1 MSSKE
6 QTLVV
11 GASGLLGMEV
21 VRRLRGAGRSV
32 RALVRAGTAADKRR
46 GLEGLGVELCT
57 ADLKDLGSLEGVCRD
72 VTSVIST
79 ASAMLSRQE
88 GDSIK
93 AVDEDG
99 QMNLVA
105 TAERLG
111 VGRFVFI
118 SFPPNPLDFALQRAK
133 RGVEA
138 RLRQGRMD
146 FAVLQP
152 AFFSEIWLSPAVGFD
167 PVGGRVRI
175 FGDGHGAVSWISL
188 QDVARF
194 AVAASEE
201 SGFRSKVL
209 PLGGPDP
216 LSQLQVLRIMEELGA
231 PSCVPEHIP
240 ESDIEAQFANAT
252 NPFEEA
258 FAALMLT
265 VSRGVTLDPRHA
277 VQLLPG
283 RLVTVR
289 DYANRLLGKTNDRKG
304 DTDGTN
310 R

>member
-99 QMNLVA
+99 QMN
-105 TAERLG
+105 R
-111 VGRFVFI
+111 
-118 SFPPNPLDFALQRAK
+118 
-133 RGVEA
+133 
-138 RLRQGRMD
+138 
-146 FAVLQP
+146 
-152 AFFSEIWLSPAVGFD
+152 
-167 PVGGRVRI
+167 
-175 FGDGHGAVSWISL
+175 
-188 QDVARF
+188 
-194 AVAASEE
+194 SEE
-201 SGFRSKVL
+201 HTSE
-209 PLGGPDP
+209 
-216 LSQLQVLRIMEELGA
+216 LQ
-231 PSCVPEHIP
+231 S
-240 ESDIEAQFANAT
+240 
-252 NPFEEA
+252 
-258 FAALMLT
+258 
-265 VSRGVTLDPRHA
+265 
-277 VQLLPG
+277 
-283 RLVTVR
+283 
-289 DYANRLLGKTNDRKG
+289 
-304 DTDGTN
+304 
-310 R
+310 